1 MDVGGYLRVLALAEA
16 RTSARQWPAAA
27 ALWQQVV
34 TVNPVN
40 GSHRDRLAQA
50 YFEAGDYSAALA
62 AYQKAGDLG
71 IWDRGQERETIFAGE
86 VQYRVARCHVRLG
99 DADRAI
105 GELERAFRAGLRDLD
120 RVRADPCWLPVRDHD
135 RFRALFDVDVS
146 GLSRDEGWRRDLRL
160 FGREVKRRAYDPF
173 RHCSEDDFDAQLAR
187 LDQQVPELTEA
198 QILAGLLKLL
208 RPLGDGHAG
217 VTGTGDYPALRQ
229 ILPLEF
235 YLFAEGLFV
244 TSVDPRYRQLLGA
257 KVLSFDGRP
266 ADEIS
271 AAIDPIISRDND
283 YQAMAAVPR
292 WLRCPPMLHALDL
305 IAAPD
310 AVTLSVRLPDGAT
323 AEVALETDASV
334 PWTIRTPLPGW
345 LWLPET
351 LATQVPRYLR
361 NRDLDYWFEHLTA
374 ERTVYVQINSVADHP
389 AETLPAFTDR
399 LFAYL
404 SDHDAD
410 TLVIDLRWNGGGNT
424 FLTQSLLHN
433 LIACRR
439 VNRPG
444 SLFVI
449 IGRHTFSAAQN
460 TATAIERHTHAIFVG
475 EPTGSSPNFVGEVA
489 AFELPYSKFMV
500 NVSDLYW
507 QTSWPMDLR
516 PWIAPEIY
524 TPPTFEDYQAGRD
537 PAMEAIAAYREHP
550 PGR

>member
-1 MDVGGYLRVLALAEA
+1 MDVVGNLRVLSLAES
-16 RTSARQWPAAA
+16 RTGACQWTEAA

-40 GSHRDRLAQA
+40 GNHWDRLAQA
-50 YFEAGDYSAALA
+50 YFESGDYAATLA
-62 AYQKAGDLG
+62 ADQKAGDLG
-71 IWDRGQERETIFAGE
+71 VWDRGRERETIFPGE
-86 VQYRVARCHVRLG
+86 LQYRVACCHARLG

-105 GELERAFRAGLRDLD
+105 TELERALRCGLRDLD
-120 RVRADPCWLPVRDHD
+120 RVRADPCWLSVRDHE
-135 RFRALFDVDVS
+135 RFRALLDVDVS

-173 RHCSEDDFDAQLAR
+173 RHRSEGDFDAQLAR
-187 LDQQVPELTEA
+187 LDQQVPVLTEA

-208 RPLGDGHAG
+208 RPLRDGHAA

-244 TSVDPRYRQLLGA
+244 TAADPRYRKLLGA
-257 KVLSFDGRP
+257 KVLAFDGRP
-266 ADEIS
+266 ADEIG

-310 AVTLSVRLPDGAT
+310 AVTLSARLLDGAT
-323 AEVALETDASV
+323 AEVRVETDVSV

-345 LWLPET
+345 RWLPQT
-351 LATQVPRYLR
+351 LATPVPRYLR
-361 NRDLDYWFEHLTA
+361 NRDLDYWFEHLIV

-389 AETLPAFTDR
+389 AETLPEFTER
-399 LFAYL
+399 LFAHIG
-404 SDHDAD
+404 DHDVD
-410 TLVIDLRWNGGGNT
+410 TLVVDLRWNGGGNT
-424 FLTQSLLHN
+424 FLTQPLLHN
-433 LIACRR
+433 LIACRK

-460 TATAIERHTHAIFVG
+460 TATAIERHTHATFVG
-475 EPTGSSPNFVGEVA
+475 EPTGSSPNFVGEMIP
-489 AFELPYSKFMV
+489 FELPYSKFMV

-507 QTSWPMDLR
+507 QTSWPTDR
-516 PWIAPEIY
+516 RSWIAPEIY
-524 TPPTFEDYQAGRD
+524 TPPTFEDFQAGRD
-537 PAMEAIAAYREHP
+537 PAMEAIAAYRAHP